1 MLLLIKI
8 QGEREKILMNQSLL
22 PLKPKQ
28 HPVTSIP
35 KFTTEL
41 PFFYLTK
48 RKDLLTQAIDF
59 EGIDPEQRP
68 IRWKVIPNPS
78 IGAPG
83 IEAHEVWVRLI
94 KPALDAERERMS
106 GKLPNLVPLGSVR
119 ECLRT
124 LGWSIGGWE
133 SRRLM
138 KCIRQ
143 IGSAWCEADFWI
155 PTSEKNEEGRAL
167 YRHIKGEFSR
177 ISIYAI
183 GSKHVTEEE
192 LKNGKI
198 SFDFDLEDTV
208 YLLLHP
214 HEVEMQKNQNQR
226 PIDNEYL
233 FSVSPASRRWYE
245 LLAPKIFGVVE
256 NRKGQPEGGYCE
268 IFYSWY
274 IKRHHTLKRHTER
287 YRVVEQMNDLIK
299 DHRIFGYVEKV
310 DYRAIK
316 EPGQPVDYIIRYY
329 PGEGAKR
336 SINRIRSYRSRKKR
350 PAQLSLPVPKIEDS
364 APPPTKADKETLPET
379 ESLLIL
385 LTSKPPEGFGVSETK
400 ARELIKANRKAVEEQ
415 IEAFPYREV
424 GKAKKNVSGW
434 IIAAIEGNYTLPVAY
449 LEEQEKKQQVVEAK
463 AQKEIA
469 EKCLFCDSGGWRRI
483 ITPEYPTGVVMRCSH
498 DPAKEAK

>member
-1 MLLLIKI
+1 MS
-8 QGEREKILMNQSLL
+8 QSLL

-28 HPVTSIP
+28 HAVTSIP

-48 RKDLLTQAIDF
+48 RKDLLAQAIDF
-59 EGIDPEQRP
+59 QGVDPEQRP
-68 IRWKVIPNPS
+68 VRWKVTPNPT

-94 KPALDAERERMS
+94 KPALDTERERMA

-143 IGSAWCEADFWI
+143 IGSAWCEADFWM
-155 PTSEKNEEGRAL
+155 PTAEKDEEGKAL

-192 LKNGKI
+192 LKDGKI

-214 HEVEMQKNQNQR
+214 HEVEMQRNQNQR
-226 PIDNEYL
+226 PMDNEYL

-256 NRKGQPEGGYCE
+256 NRRGQRDGGYCE
-268 IFYSWY
+268 ILYSWY
-274 IKRHHTLKRHTER
+274 IKRHHTLKRHAER

-336 SINRIRSYRSRKKR
+336 SINRIRSYRLRKKR
-350 PAQLSLPVPKIEDS
+350 PTQYALPL
-364 APPPTKADKETLPET
+364 TKAEEPPSPAATAPQEPLPET
-379 ESLLIL
+379 ESLIAR
-385 LTSKPPEGFGVSETK
+385 LTAKPPEGFGVSRTK
-400 ARELIKANRKAVEEQ
+400 AGELVESHRKAVEEQ
-415 IEAFPYREV
+415 IAAFPYREV
-424 GKAKKNVSGW
+424 GKARKNVSGW
-434 IIAAIEGNYTLPVAY
+434 IIAAIEGNYELPPAY
-449 LEEQEKKQQVVEAK
+449 LEAQERRREAQLTDQLK
-463 AQKEIA
+463 AIA
-469 EKCLFCDSGGWRRI
+469 ENCRFCDSSGWRRI
-483 ITPEYPTGVVMRCSH
+483 RTKEHPNGAMKRCSH
-498 DPAKEAK
+498 KSEVESKYPSA